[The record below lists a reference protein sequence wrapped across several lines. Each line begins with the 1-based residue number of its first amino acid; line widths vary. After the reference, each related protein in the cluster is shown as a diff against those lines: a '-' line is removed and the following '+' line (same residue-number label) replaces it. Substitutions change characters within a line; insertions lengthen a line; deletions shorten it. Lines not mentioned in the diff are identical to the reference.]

1 LFSSAE
7 DPGKERLLFLNR
19 RKEPQTAEIREDA
32 ERMTGKLE

>member
-1 LFSSAE
+1 MCGAARGRKSLI
-7 DPGKERLLFLNR
+7 PKR